1 MAGPQRPGS
10 LRPAAPKSTPT
21 IARRKTDAPMA
32 LVRGEKTKKT
42 TPSEP
47 ERRRVSNDQQDCGP
61 VPPEFR
67 VFSPSQILP
76 LAGRI
81 FMQIMCMVKRQCV
94 RRQDSRSDLA
104 GKNVSG
110 LLSLMV
116 LMRELLSKQTRMDE
130 RQRNN
135 CGLKCCFQ
143 TIRLINLIKYIFKIN
158 LIYKSIL
165 ILNNNHQYRYFFN
178 TTL

>member
-1 MAGPQRPGS
+1 MGKRWQANGRSAKTGCS
-10 LRPAAPKSTPT
+10 DPAAPKSTPT

-81 FMQIMCMVKRQCV
+81 FMHFMCRVKRQFA
-94 RRQDSRSDLA
+94 RRQDRRSGLT
-104 GKNVSG
+104 GKNASALVIFRG
-110 LLSLMV
+110 FGPGWRQVPPVERILSSANMF
-116 LMRELLSKQTRMDE
+116 S
-130 RQRNN
+130 
-135 CGLKCCFQ
+135 
-143 TIRLINLIKYIFKIN
+143 Y
-158 LIYKSIL
+158 
-165 ILNNNHQYRYFFN
+165 LNE
-178 TTL
+178 